1 MDAPLSRWFLKRRID
16 YLAFSSLFLPSLGPL
31 HGSRL
36 SRLGVVVTATFPDRN
51 KLILEKWEGKK
62 GQKKETGRTE
72 AELAPRIVGEKGQ

>member
-16 YLAFSSLFLPSLGPL
+16 YLAFSSLFLASAL
-31 HGSRL
+31 HGSWL

-72 AELAPRIVGEKGQ
+72 AELAPSMYRWRKR